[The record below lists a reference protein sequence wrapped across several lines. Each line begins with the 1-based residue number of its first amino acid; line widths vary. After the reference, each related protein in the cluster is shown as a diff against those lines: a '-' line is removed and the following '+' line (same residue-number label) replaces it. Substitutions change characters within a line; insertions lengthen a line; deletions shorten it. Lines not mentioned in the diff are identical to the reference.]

1 MAASVEVKEIGAGHD
16 VWVGRESGGVRGMSE
31 MVGGW
36 ARRQGFPVRVE
47 QAEGEAGHKI
57 SVWKVYAIGKSG
69 LAV

>member
-1 MAASVEVKEIGAGHD
+1 
-16 VWVGRESGGVRGMSE
+16 MSE
-31 MVGGW
+31 MVGGR
-36 ARRQGFPVRVE
+36 ARRRGFPVRVE